1 MDIILDQP
9 EQMLFALLRSALNS
23 TKPVSEI
30 LFTDISPALWQACY
44 RLACTQGVMALLQP
58 PKALKLNWAM
68 AVENYEKR
76 YLRYCHTIA
85 ELSAFYKTHGIT
97 TVQLK
102 GVGLSTYYPIP
113 SHREGG
119 DIDIF
124 TYSADHSRKSDAEA
138 NRLADRLMEEKGIEV
153 DLEHSEKHSMFYY
166 KGIPIENH
174 KTFINSETYRIA
186 VKMDKLLQELLQP
199 VSAELDGKCSI
210 LIPSSTFNT
219 VFLAFHAAQHYA
231 RGLALH
237 HLCDWA
243 CLLNRYGLHIPEEVT
258 DIRFRNMMLAMTHLC
273 NDYLGTSVPVYGG
286 EGLAEEIL
294 WEIIRPPYTKFV
306 PAKNKWSILVYK
318 TKRMLHTHRACNSVL
333 RISLC
338 KWVGNSILLHLRSPH
353 TIFQTERK

>member
-1 MDIILDQP
+1 
-9 EQMLFALLRSALNS
+9 MLFALLRSALNS

-44 RLACTQGVMALLQP
+44 KLACTQGVMALAWDGIQTLPACLQP

-76 YLRYCHTIA
+76 YRRYCHTIA

-153 DLEHSEKHSMFYY
+153 DFEHSEKHSMFYY

-186 VKMDKLLQELLQP
+186 VKMDKLLQKLLQP

-258 DIRFRNMMLAMTHLC
+258 DIRFRNMMLAMTRLC
-273 NDYLGTSVPVYGG
+273 NDY
-286 EGLAEEIL
+286 
-294 WEIIRPPYTKFV
+294 
-306 PAKNKWSILVYK
+306 
-318 TKRMLHTHRACNSVL
+318 
-333 RISLC
+333 
-338 KWVGNSILLHLRSPH
+338 
-353 TIFQTERK
+353 

>member
-1 MDIILDQP
+1 
-9 EQMLFALLRSALNS
+9 
-23 TKPVSEI
+23 
-30 LFTDISPALWQACY
+30 
-44 RLACTQGVMALLQP
+44 
-58 PKALKLNWAM
+58 M

-76 YLRYCHTIA
+76 YRRYCHTIA
-85 ELSAFYKTHGIT
+85 ELSAFYKIHGIT

-153 DLEHSEKHSMFYY
+153 DFEHSEKHSMFYY

-174 KTFINSETYRIA
+174 KTFINSETYHIA

-294 WEIIRPPYTKFV
+294 REIIRPPYTKFV

-338 KWVGNSILLHLRSPH
+338 KWVGISILLHLRSPH

>member
-1 MDIILDQP
+1 MIDITMDIILDKP

-44 RLACTQGVMALLQP
+44 KLACTQGVMALAWDGIQTLPACLQP

-76 YLRYCHTIA
+76 YRRYCHTIA
-85 ELSAFYKTHGIT
+85 ELSAFYKIHGIT

-153 DLEHSEKHSMFYY
+153 DLEHSEKHSMFSLNTP
-166 KGIPIENH
+166 K
-174 KTFINSETYRIA
+174 
-186 VKMDKLLQELLQP
+186 
-199 VSAELDGKCSI
+199 SI
-210 LIPSSTFNT
+210 VCFTIK
-219 VFLAFHAAQHYA
+219 VF
-231 RGLALH
+231 R
-237 HLCDWA
+237 
-243 CLLNRYGLHIPEEVT
+243 
-258 DIRFRNMMLAMTHLC
+258 
-273 NDYLGTSVPVYGG
+273 
-286 EGLAEEIL
+286 
-294 WEIIRPPYTKFV
+294 
-306 PAKNKWSILVYK
+306 
-318 TKRMLHTHRACNSVL
+318 
-333 RISLC
+333 
-338 KWVGNSILLHLRSPH
+338 
-353 TIFQTERK
+353 